1 MVKLARTTSGKYV
14 VEAVAKALDILDAFA
29 NEELTLSELSLRVR
43 LNKSRTFRL
52 LHTLVGRGYLARNA
66 EGTRYRL
73 GLRLLERAANVHRNI
88 KDVARFA
95 MRELEERFNET
106 VNLSVLDDRGNVL
119 YLDIA
124 ESSRPFRMTATIGS
138 RMPAQFTSMGKAML
152 AHMQIDDPTSPN
164 HAMISKLLPRPTRA
178 FYRELEAIRQRGYAI
193 DREEN
198 EPGVGC
204 IGGAIFDAN
213 GRPVA
218 GMSVSGALQRILSK
232 DKEKTIAEA
241 LLEACRAVSKTLG
254 FEERRVGASA
264 RWPARSTRAV
274 KPGFQGSKG
283 MSCATTAES
292 R

>member
-1 MVKLARTTSGKYV
+1 
-14 VEAVAKALDILDAFA
+14 
-29 NEELTLSELSLRVR
+29 
-43 LNKSRTFRL
+43 
-52 LHTLVGRGYLARNA
+52 
-66 EGTRYRL
+66 
-73 GLRLLERAANVHRNI
+73 
-88 KDVARFA
+88 
-95 MRELEERFNET
+95 ERFNET

-204 IGGAIFDAN
+204 IGGAIFDGN
-213 GRPVA
+213 GPSVA
-218 GMSVSGALQRILSK
+218 GMRVFGELPRDLSK
-232 DKEKTIAEA
+232 DKEETIAEA
-241 LLEACRAVSKTLG
+241 PVEAGPARPKNGG
-254 FEERRVGASA
+254 FGWRRVGASA
-264 RWPARSTRAV
+264 RWPA
-274 KPGFQGSKG
+274 
-283 MSCATTAES
+283 
-292 R
+292 